1 MQGPFEWSQHTGVK
15 SYVNTFLTLTRKYF
29 WLFLERM
36 ANSEKIPTKRLNITF
51 TNSSVDEVEQLRA
64 KLELELKQRLS
75 IAQVMKRLV
84 KQALAE

>member
-1 MQGPFEWSQHTGVK
+1 MTNP
-15 SYVNTFLTLTRKYF
+15 
-29 WLFLERM
+29 
-36 ANSEKIPTKRLNITF
+36 EKPALKRLNITL
-51 TNSSVDEVEQLRA
+51 TNSSVDEVEQLRT